1 MVADIQLLQG
11 KIIDDPE
18 KRVENISHLLEE
30 LTREFLTIQ
39 SDEQDTEVRHER
51 TG

>member
-30 LTREFLTIQ
+30 LTREFLLIQ
-39 SDEQDTEVRHER
+39 DEDTDPGVPHER